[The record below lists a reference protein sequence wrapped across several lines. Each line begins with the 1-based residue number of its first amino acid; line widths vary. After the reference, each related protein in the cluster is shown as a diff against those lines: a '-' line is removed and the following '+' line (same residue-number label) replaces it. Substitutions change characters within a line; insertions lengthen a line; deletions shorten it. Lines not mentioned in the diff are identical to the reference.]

1 MTTSVQ
7 TSETA
12 HPRVPLTHRRTLF
25 VRALEAYSR
34 RRYGGVLDPGLVAL
48 HNRRVLLTL
57 IETET
62 SAARWNRL
70 DHTVKALATMAAA
83 ATIGCEWCL
92 DYGYWESHNR
102 GVPAVKLERIA
113 RWREAEVYSELER
126 AVIGFA
132 EAMSATPPSVSDR
145 QVDELRQWFDNG
157 QIVELTAMVA
167 LENLRSRSNAAMG
180 LTGQGFKDR
189 CEPMGQDRVHE
200 R

>member
-1 MTTSVQ
+1 MTISVQ

-12 HPRVPLTHRRTLF
+12 HPRVPLAHRRTLF

-102 GVPAVKLERIA
+102 GIPVIKLEQIA
-113 RWREAEVYSELER
+113 RWREAGGYSELER

-167 LENLRSRSNAAMG
+167 LENLRSRTNAAMG

-189 CEPMGQDRVHE
+189 CEPVGQDRVHE